1 VGIADDS
8 RKSLK
13 GSDGN
18 SHQRSR
24 WISRGRACYH
34 NEARDHGE
42 RDVLRKLLV
51 LIGKPPAT
59 HPVECEKT
67 GPPVGGPFDS
77 VGCCGIDLIGLGLA
91 NDDFRAV
98 QREVSEL

>member
-1 VGIADDS
+1 MGIADDS

-18 SHQRSR
+18 SRQRSL
-24 WISRGRACYH
+24 WISRERACYH
-34 NEARDHGE
+34 SEARVHGE

-59 HPVECEKT
+59 HPVECYKT

-91 NDDFRAV
+91 NDDLSAV
-98 QREVSEL
+98 

>member
-1 VGIADDS
+1 MTRARVSRDRTATRTNDRTRFREKGIV
-8 RKSLK
+8 
-13 GSDGN
+13 
-18 SHQRSR
+18 
-24 WISRGRACYH
+24 YH
-34 NEARDHGE
+34 NEARVLGE